1 MTCWSPVPTAPT
13 AFATCLPSVNEGLG
27 KDNRKQST
35 ALLADCAACAAV
47 PLCSATAKLLGAALG
62 GDSSDIEMASG
73 SIGTGFVPSWLARSE
88 KIKSDMTQL
97 KGRINKLKE

>member
-1 MTCWSPVPTAPT
+1 M
-13 AFATCLPSVNEGLG
+13 NEVVC
-27 KDNRKQST
+27 KSSSKQT
-35 ALLADCAACAAV
+35 DDLLADCADCASV

>member
-1 MTCWSPVPTAPT
+1 MQEQQPADDCFVG
-13 AFATCLPSVNEGLG
+13 CLCCLCC
-27 KDNRKQST
+27 
-35 ALLADCAACAAV
+35 L

-62 GDSSDIEMASG
+62 GDSGDIEMASG